1 MLLIPKR
8 SCGEDTP
15 LPPVF
20 CEKSAQPIK
29 NKGRSLGKERQECS
43 RACNRLEGKDI
54 KEVKE
59 VKEVEEVEEL
69 RGMREEIWEGTA
81 VTEGLG
87 GYSQPMVRNISEIV
101 NQLSES

>member
-8 SCGEDTP
+8 SCDEDTP

-43 RACNRLEGKDI
+43 RACKRLEGKDI

-59 VKEVEEVEEL
+59 L
-69 RGMREEIWEGTA
+69 GGMREETWERNA

-87 GYSQPMVRNISEIV
+87 GYSQLMIRNISEIV
-101 NQLSES
+101 NRISES